1 MYSTFIDNSAIRPT
15 ISSIPALQPSMKFK
29 IGLENVM
36 VQASDVTGNV
46 AKCSFSIT
54 VKGDLTQFYD
64 SLDSLTKLP
73 AEVVVFYKILNPSII
88 KRITI

>member
-64 SLDSLTKLP
+64 SVDSLTKLP
-73 AEVVVFYKILNPSII
+73 AEVVVFYKILNPWII
-88 KRITI
+88 NRITI

>member
-64 SLDSLTKLP
+64 SVDSLLKLSFFTKFWIP
-73 AEVVVFYKILNPSII
+73 ESSIE
-88 KRITI
+88 

>member
-73 AEVVVFYKILNPSII
+73 AEVVVFYKILNPWII
-88 KRITI
+88 NRITI